1 MDALTYTEAF
11 YGGRIPESKKNV
23 ASIEIVKLVAIV
35 KNDLRLEYPH
45 AESEILDEGVLSVL
59 NSMRQLGASS
69 PKIYY
74 EKTELVIQAF
84 QAGMERVKILCDTK
98 TTQQER
104 EQYEKDRQAQREVRL
119 PVQARIMADFEKHQQ
134 RFIAEGA
141 DAPKLEAWKCL
152 IDNIENYD
160 LSGIGYYIIN
170 MKIPQ
175 EIGYYHHEDIIEI
188 CNTHPRLIDRKPPR
202 MQVNGE
208 NWNGKAR

>member
-23 ASIEIVKLVAIV
+23 AAVEIVKLVTIV
-35 KNDLRLEYPH
+35 KNDLRIEYPNVD
-45 AESEILDEGVLSVL
+45 SEILDEGVLSVL
-59 NSMRQLGASS
+59 TSMRQLGASS
-69 PKIYY
+69 PQIYY
-74 EKTELVIQAF
+74 GKTELMIQAF
-84 QAGMERVKILCDTK
+84 QAGMERVKILRDAK

-104 EQYEKDRQAQREVRL
+104 EQYEKDRQVQRESRL
-119 PVQARIMADFEKHQQ
+119 PVQARIIADFEKHEQ
-134 RFIAEGA
+134 RFIDEGS

-152 IDNIENYD
+152 IDNLDNYD
-160 LSGIGYYIIN
+160 LGGIGYYLLN

-175 EIGYYHHEDIIEI
+175 DAGYYDHEDTIEI
-188 CNTHPRLIDRKPPR
+188 CNTHPRLMNRKPPR